1 MKLLV
6 IGNATID
13 RLYKVDR
20 LPIEG
25 ESVLATRSAGEP
37 GGKGLNQAVMAARTG
52 ASVAFLTMLG
62 SDQAG
67 DRLQLFLTQ
76 NGLAERWLLRHP
88 GESDESL
95 VVVGPAGENLIVT
108 TQSAARALTEAEV
121 SAALETLGPQGVLL
135 LQGNLDVRLTLA
147 ALGRA
152 KGLGHRTLLNPSP
165 VQGGFAEAL
174 SVTDI
179 LITNAREAEAY
190 IGLPV
195 PIRITTLGSAGAR
208 LEAAGGSQLIEAP
221 RTEVVDTTGAGD
233 VVAGVLAGRLA
244 QGEPVEQA
252 LTLGVR
258 AASLKV
264 GRAGTGH
271 ALPTAAE
278 IEALLG

>member
-13 RLYKVDR
+13 RLYRVDR

-37 GGKGLNQAVMAARTG
+37 GGKGLNQAIMAARTG

-67 DRLQLFLTQ
+67 DRLRSFLAEE
-76 NGLAERWLLRHP
+76 GLAERWLLRHP

-108 TQSAARALTEAEV
+108 TQSAARALTEADV
-121 SAALETLGPQGVLL
+121 SAALETLGPQGSML
-135 LQGNLDVRLTLA
+135 LQGNLDVRLTIA

-152 KGLGHRTLLNPSP
+152 KSLGHRTLLNPSP
-165 VQGGFAEAL
+165 VQGGFVEAL
-174 SVTDI
+174 SLTDI

-190 IGLPV
+190 TGLPV

-208 LEAAGGSQLIEAP
+208 LESAGGSRLIEAP
-221 RTEVVDTTGAGD
+221 RTAVVDTTGAGD

-252 LTLGVR
+252 LTLSVR